1 MPKNKKLQKLIE
13 NKLYQLNRQLDKLN
27 NSQINP
33 EDPEMWDSD
42 HFYNLVELLK
52 ETLALLQD
60 KKSLQEVDELGDPL
74 ILEAGI
80 CSLIDLW
87 TE

>member
-1 MPKNKKLQKLIE
+1 MPKNKSLEKLIE
-13 NKLYQLNRQLDKLN
+13 KKLYQLNQQLDKLN

-33 EDPEMWDSD
+33 EEPEMWDSD

-52 ETLALLQD
+52 ETIALLQD
-60 KKSLQEVDELGDPL
+60 KKAQKELDELGEPL
-74 ILEAGI
+74 VLEVGI

>member
-1 MPKNKKLQKLIE
+1 MPKNKSLEKLIG
-13 NKLYQLNRQLDKLN
+13 NKLYQLNQQLDKLN
-27 NSQINP
+27 NSRINP
-33 EDPEMWDSD
+33 EEPEMWDSD

-52 ETLALLQD
+52 ETIALLQD
-60 KKSLQEVDELGDPL
+60 KKAQKELNELGEPL